1 VAAEIRLLVAMIPL
15 HAQLRDGTPVLLRPV
30 SPADAPRLQAGLAV
44 LSPDSRYFRFFGP
57 VARLSDAQLEYFTHV
72 DQRHH
77 LAWLA
82 LDPATP
88 EQRGLGIGR
97 WVRQPEEPDVA
108 ELALTVIDAVQG
120 RGLGTLL
127 LAVLYRLAREQG
139 VHRLRGVTLPE
150 NHRVTAWFQRLGA
163 GAPHYHG
170 GLAEF
175 ELPVV
180 ADPRRLSASPTAERF
195 ARLLEQL
202 ALEPEWAPGRQQ
214 EAVGT

>member
-1 VAAEIRLLVAMIPL
+1 MIAL

-82 LDPATP
+82 LDPSTP

-97 WVRQPEEPDVA
+97 WVRLRTPPDAA

-139 VHRLRGVTLPE
+139 VRRLRGVTLPE
-150 NHRVTAWFQRLGA
+150 NRRVMAWFQRLGA
-163 GAPHYHG
+163 SAPCYHG

-175 ELPVV
+175 DLPVV
-180 ADPRRLSASPTAERF
+180 ADPRRLSSTSTAERF
-195 ARLLEQL
+195 TELLDRL
-202 ALEPEWAPGRQQ
+202 ALESDRARGWQE
-214 EAVGT
+214 EAVGA

>member
-1 VAAEIRLLVAMIPL
+1 MISL

-82 LDPATP
+82 LDLSTP
-88 EQRGLGIGR
+88 DQRGLGVGR
-97 WVRQPEEPDVA
+97 WVRLSTPADAA

-120 RGLGTLL
+120 RGVGTLL
-127 LAVLYRLAREQG
+127 LAVLYRLAYDQG
-139 VHRLRGVTLPE
+139 IRRLCGVTLPE
-150 NHRVTAWFQRLGA
+150 NRRVTAWFQRLGA
-163 GAPHYHG
+163 GAPRYSG

-180 ADPRRLSASPTAERF
+180 ADPRRLSTTATAQRF
-195 ARLLEQL
+195 ALLVEQFG
-202 ALEPEWAPGRQQ
+202 AECDRARRRQEQ
-214 EAVGT
+214 AVGT